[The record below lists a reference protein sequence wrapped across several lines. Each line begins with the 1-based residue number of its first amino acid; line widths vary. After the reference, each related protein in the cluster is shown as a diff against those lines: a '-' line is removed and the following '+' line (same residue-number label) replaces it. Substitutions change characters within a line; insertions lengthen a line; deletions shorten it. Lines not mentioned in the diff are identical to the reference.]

1 MLEEKIAALPSA
13 PGVYLMKDKA
23 GRVFYVGKAINLRE
37 RVRSYFAGG
46 DLRFFVPLLNHLL
59 ADIETV
65 LVKNEKEAL
74 LLENELI
81 RRYKPR
87 FNIRP
92 KEGRNFI
99 YLRLDPT
106 QRYPRLEVTRRTE
119 NDGARY
125 FGPFPLASAL
135 RETLR
140 IVNRHFKLRACSD
153 HDPASHRRRPCLL
166 CQIARFPAPSVYD
179 IAPEEYRRHVNDA
192 ILFLE
197 GKTTDLLQNLRSRM
211 EEAARA
217 ERFEEAARL
226 RDQLAA
232 IERTLEPQKIITTEA
247 IDQDAI
253 GFHRE
258 DNRFLIYLLYA
269 RHGRVIGGQAFPFG
283 GQAFPDRELLAS
295 FLNLYY
301 QAGRFVPDEI
311 LLPLE
316 IEGMN
321 ELGEILSERKSAK
334 VRALVPKHGEKL
346 ELVRMSQ
353 RNAKPELR
361 RSPGEETMQT
371 VLNRLRD
378 RLGLSRIPRRM
389 ECFDVSHFQGGI
401 LVASK
406 VAMTDGQPDKD
417 RYRRYKITSIHV
429 GNDFAALYE
438 AVSRRLK
445 GGLQE
450 NDLPDLLVIDG
461 GKGQLASAQAAMK
474 DLGIA
479 DMDIIALANIRTRG
493 EGGPPYEPRA
503 QIPERLFI
511 PGRKE
516 PVILPRNSQEML
528 LLAHLRDEAHRFAI
542 TYQRKLLRRERLRSE
557 LENIRGIGEKRRKA
571 LLRHFGSLEQ
581 VRAAPA
587 DELAQVEGIGP
598 ATAQRIYAFLHGREE
613 ESDD

>member
-1 MLEEKIAALPSA
+1 
-13 PGVYLMKDKA
+13 
-23 GRVFYVGKAINLRE
+23 
-37 RVRSYFAGG
+37 
-46 DLRFFVPLLNHLL
+46 
-59 ADIETV
+59 
-65 LVKNEKEAL
+65 
-74 LLENELI
+74 
-81 RRYKPR
+81 
-87 FNIRP
+87 
-92 KEGRNFI
+92 
-99 YLRLDPT
+99 
-106 QRYPRLEVTRRTE
+106 
-119 NDGARY
+119 
-125 FGPFPLASAL
+125 
-135 RETLR
+135 
-140 IVNRHFKLRACSD
+140 
-153 HDPASHRRRPCLL
+153 
-166 CQIARFPAPSVYD
+166 
-179 IAPEEYRRHVNDA
+179 
-192 ILFLE
+192 
-197 GKTTDLLQNLRSRM
+197 
-211 EEAARA
+211 
-217 ERFEEAARL
+217 
-226 RDQLAA
+226 
-232 IERTLEPQKIITTEA
+232 
-247 IDQDAI
+247 
-253 GFHRE
+253 
-258 DNRFLIYLLYA
+258 
-269 RHGRVIGGQAFPFG
+269 
-283 GQAFPDRELLAS
+283 
-295 FLNLYY
+295 
-301 QAGRFVPDEI
+301 
-311 LLPLE
+311 
-316 IEGMN
+316 
-321 ELGEILSERKSAK
+321 
-334 VRALVPKHGEKL
+334 
-346 ELVRMSQ
+346 MSQ
-353 RNAKPELR
+353 RNAEAELR
-361 RSPGEETMQT
+361 RCRGEETMQT

-479 DMDIIALANIRTRG
+479 DMDIIALAKIRTRG
-493 EGGPPYEPRA
+493 EGGPPYEPRP